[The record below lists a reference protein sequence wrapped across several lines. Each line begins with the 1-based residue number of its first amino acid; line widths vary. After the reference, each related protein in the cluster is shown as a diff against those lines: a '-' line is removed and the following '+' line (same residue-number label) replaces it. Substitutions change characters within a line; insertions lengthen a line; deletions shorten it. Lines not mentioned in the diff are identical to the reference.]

1 MLHWLPFIAST
12 LRLVDLVDSSHEPGG
27 SPLFNREIRKGRDD
41 SLWIELGILLLE
53 FLRQQSAAAS
63 HDYVS
68 ILPFVEDVSKVYPD
82 IKEEDIQYVC
92 SVLSTPC
99 LANLPEFLPDGS
111 CRRIQTKQTNLIE
124 KLGHGKRM
132 FRLAAAG
139 QMAISLATGAS
150 DLLYAEEDA
159 AKILKALQYHDYLKV
174 HELCTEIRGRLVE
187 SCHDIRRALSRP
199 GYDEVRDHFIE
210 HRDSYQKI
218 IKNVQE
224 TIRSSRSYLNSPEAE
239 DAVEAWGARNPHHS
253 LSVGYLRQLVVGL
266 NETLEVLGR
275 TFAEFIEEISD
286 QKAVSIGLVDFSK
299 VSTAMIHSPPS
310 TKDILGIWRVLG
322 PCSSTFA
329 YAIPDDF
336 RGCLRNAIQEKS
348 KVRQVF
354 EQGEAVKPQAVP
366 AFLSLLLEKHG
377 AEIVAEIKKGP
388 FSLQQAFSKGYFLS
402 HEDEQAVFGVDIVG
416 VYVAPE
422 RLGLGEATLGVGF
435 RKDHVL
441 EFESQ
446 GNRISGDDLVLVLL
460 PPKGHPL

>member
-68 ILPFVEDVSKVYPD
+68 ILPFVEDVRKAYPG

-99 LANLPEFLPDGS
+99 LANLPEFIPDGS
-111 CRRIQTKQTNLIE
+111 CRRVQTKQTNLIE

-159 AKILKALQYHDYLKV
+159 AKILKALQYHDYLKFN
-174 HELCTEIRGRLVE
+174 ELCTEIRSRLVE

-199 GYDEVRDHFIE
+199 GYDEVREHFIE
-210 HRDSYQKI
+210 HRGSYQEI

-224 TIRSSRSYLNSPEAE
+224 TVRNSRAYLNLPETE
-239 DAVEAWGARNPHHS
+239 DAVEAWGARNPQHS
-253 LSVGYLRQLVVGL
+253 LSVGYLRQSIVGL

-286 QKAVSIGLVDFSK
+286 QNTTSIGLVDFAK
-299 VSTAMIHSPPS
+299 VSAAMIHSPPT
-310 TKDILGIWRVLG
+310 TKDILGIWRMLG
-322 PCSSTFA
+322 SCSSTFA
-329 YAIPDDF
+329 YAAPEDF
-336 RGCLRNAIQEKS
+336 RGCLRAVVQEKS
-348 KVRQVF
+348 EVRQVF
-354 EQGEAVKPQAVP
+354 VQGDAAKPQEVP
-366 AFLSLLLEKHG
+366 AFLSLLLEKYG
-377 AEIVAEIKKGP
+377 AEIVAELQKGP
-388 FSLQQAFSKGYFLS
+388 LSLQQAFSNGYFLS
-402 HEDEQAVFGVDIVG
+402 CEDNSATFGVDIVG

-422 RLGLGEATLGVGF
+422 RLGLGDATLGVGI
-435 RKDHVL
+435 RKDSLL
-441 EFESQ
+441 EFECQ
-446 GNRISGDDLVLVLL
+446 GNRVSGNDLVLVLV
-460 PPKGHPL
+460 PPKG